1 MHNRAD
7 LPPTT
12 PVNTHRCSSICQYY
26 CEWRT
31 TMTKKSVGFLKS
43 HKCASSSVQNI
54 LMRWGVKQEMN
65 FVLPSSGNYMRSET
79 QLKYSRDMLA
89 GTEWEKKGLEYH
101 IFCLYT
107 VWNTQVWLAER
118 LAGITYF
125 SYRRCRE
132 LFLGQ
137 TQC

>member
-1 MHNRAD
+1 
-7 LPPTT
+7 
-12 PVNTHRCSSICQYY
+12 
-26 CEWRT
+26 
-31 TMTKKSVGFLKS
+31 MTKKSVGFLKS

-89 GTEWEKKGLEYH
+89 DTEWEKKGLDYH
-101 IFCLYT
+101 IICLHT
-107 VWNTQVWLAER
+107 VWDTQVWLAAR
-118 LAGITYF
+118 HAGIYHF
-125 SYRRCRE
+125 SYRRFVE

>member
-1 MHNRAD
+1 
-7 LPPTT
+7 
-12 PVNTHRCSSICQYY
+12 
-26 CEWRT
+26 
-31 TMTKKSVGFLKS
+31 MTKKCVGFLKS

-65 FVLPSSGNYMRSET
+65 FVLPSSGNYLRSET

-89 GTEWEKKGLEYH
+89 DTEWEKKGLEYH
-101 IFCLYT
+101 IFCLHT
-107 VWNTQVWLAER
+107 VWDTQVLLAGR
-118 LAGITYF
+118 LAGIYHF
-125 SYRRCRE
+125 SYRRYRE

>member
-1 MHNRAD
+1 
-7 LPPTT
+7 
-12 PVNTHRCSSICQYY
+12 
-26 CEWRT
+26 
-31 TMTKKSVGFLKS
+31 MTKKSVGFLKS

-89 GTEWEKKGLEYH
+89 DTEWEKKGLDYH
-101 IFCLYT
+101 IFCLHT
-107 VWNTQVWLAER
+107 VWDTQVWLAER